1 MLGYQT
7 AAQTEVPVEA
17 VEVRPR
23 RVLPRR
29 ERPGPRVVALSVLGL
44 LRETHREV
52 GEPKAAIGPLLV
64 TTPSTG
70 EPEAAA
76 AVRDRLPVSTVAHLY
91 MAAGP
96 EQAAVVLLER
106 EELVASGVLIL
117 RAAAGLLGPRTGT
130 PEGLAE
136 VTHSVVEMA
145 AAVVAEGQQIRM
157 EGPAVPVV
165 PRVDLEVVELRV
177 VLVPGRVV

>member
-1 MLGYQT
+1 
-7 AAQTEVPVEA
+7 
-17 VEVRPR
+17 
-23 RVLPRR
+23 
-29 ERPGPRVVALSVLGL
+29 LGL

-76 AVRDRLPVSTVAHLY
+76 AGLVRLPVSTVVLPY
-91 MAAGP
+91 MAVGP
-96 EQAAVVLLER
+96 ERVVVGLPGP
-106 EELVASGVLIL
+106 EELVAPGGLIL

-145 AAVVAEGQQIRM
+145 AAVVC
-157 EGPAVPVV
+157 
-165 PRVDLEVVELRV
+165 
-177 VLVPGRVV
+177 